1 MSSAIEASPARPALA
16 DISNLSSANGSR
28 SSEPEKR
35 GGSEDGNLLGRF
47 HGDNGQLLPPPPLIP
62 PCPASSLAAEVQA
75 AIDAQKDVSE
85 TSVRTRPLVV
95 VEGAIPLPQL
105 IDDAVNKADE
115 SRGRRKATRLR
126 ETNAS
131 ASASVPVSENL
142 PTDKKSWKERS
153 RETDWADPK
162 SIIANFPTL
171 KGMKYG
177 CIQPHP
183 RMFSRITSLAQGTCN
198 NPLLEDDRC
207 RAKACEEAI
216 SRDAG

>member
-1 MSSAIEASPARPALA
+1 MKA
-16 DISNLSSANGSR
+16 
-28 SSEPEKR
+28 
-35 GGSEDGNLLGRF
+35 F

-131 ASASVPVSENL
+131 ASASAPVSENL
-142 PTDKKSWKERS
+142 PTDKKPWKEWI
-153 RETDWADPK
+153 REMDWADPK
-162 SIIANFPTL
+162 SIIANFPTS

-207 RAKACEEAI
+207 RAKVCEEAI
-216 SRDAG
+216 SRDAGYGGGR